1 MSLQFYT
8 IPKTLEI
15 FWPPSV
21 ENINVNLN
29 YDSSKTNEAEQY
41 SPRLIQFCFCTVTTL
56 QWEHNVSENH
66 DCK

>member
-56 QWEHNVSENH
+56 Q
-66 DCK
+66 